1 MVYWPL
7 ARLSKLGE
15 EVGCDVSNWPLS
27 FYRHKSFYVLRNDAL
42 DRFGT
47 RLEKRFTKAQIFDL
61 MRISGLRDIQFSE
74 APPYWVA
81 IGWKG

>member
-15 EVGCDVSNWPLS
+15 KVGCDVSNWPLS

-61 MRISGLRDIQFSE
+61 MRISGLRDIRFSE